1 MKIIHVSKLYEEVV
15 MNRQVDE
22 VNNMGKSVVS
32 MDDEE
37 AKVNDEKTN
46 FEID

>member
-1 MKIIHVSKLYEEVV
+1 
-15 MNRQVDE
+15 MNHQVDE
-22 VNNMGKSVVS
+22 VNNMGKKCSKY
-32 MDDEE
+32 DDEE